1 MLRSLFTAVTGVRAH
16 QTMLDVTGNNISN
29 ATTTGF
35 KKDNTIFADLMY
47 QANKYASGSGDTRG
61 GINPA
66 QVGLGVSVSAIETI
80 HTQGSGQ
87 YTGNNSDM
95 MIQDKGFFVYAN
107 GTQQLYSRSGACV
120 LDNNSDMVMSG
131 SGYKLQGYQYEK
143 TPLDG
148 YQQSAELT
156 TVNIPLGQKIDA
168 SATTRVDY
176 QCNLDS
182 ETSAY
187 LPYGFADIPYNANA
201 SFKDSTNGNAVVS
214 MNGTD
219 YEMSFDTHGLDPAAE
234 KFSLAAI
241 NAAAA
246 DPEDPSGYDASGT
259 GVQQYLKINFS
270 SGGATQTVGL
280 DMVNIDED
288 SGMPVLSLP
297 RITADPVVPATD
309 PATYTYT
316 FPTIP
321 NVNTANGALTFVGL
335 LDNENRFMTGTSG
348 GNTFTRYVD
357 GAAINYTI
365 PPTTDQATLNQYKV
379 VYQFPGSTP
388 PQYFA
393 AEYDDNSGTLQ
404 FRELKFMNGT
414 KDVTALASGSLT
426 TDLTAGSDMMNAV
439 DNATGIKIKTAAS
452 VFSYNVKDNMNYT
465 SFKLEGAP
473 TIPAGTMVNG
483 EALPAAT
490 SQNVEYNFIVEFDE
504 SANEFG
510 SDLSKTASKV
520 TLWYYGIS
528 NADADPTRNGDG
540 MPRMHKLEAT
550 AFFNADG
557 TFESVA
563 WSDANNDNAPLGYRI
578 VDEDGAAGPNFQ
590 IAVGSASA
598 TSTKTDTLNFKQ
610 AQNLDNPGP
619 VDSDGVW
626 TTNGSTYQG
635 GFHATKMTIYDDNGK
650 THTLEVNFKKLTEN
664 RWRWEAFLVE
674 RNEETGMDE
683 IVNIIPDPRSGEIEF
698 DGSGRIDSAIA
709 DSNDAQRRGTGSDQ
723 FPNAEVEITLPF
735 SLNGQPNSTI
745 TLNFGGGVGKGG
757 ENIDG
762 ITQFASET
770 TTKAV
775 YQDGYT
781 MGVLKNYSVAT
792 DGTITGS
799 YDNGVNIPL
808 YRVALATFANEQGLE
823 KVGNSMFAASVNSGN
838 ANIDGAESNGK
849 GSIMSQYLE
858 MSNVDLTEEFTHL
871 IIAQRGFQANTR
883 VVTVSD
889 QILEEVVNLK
899 R

>member
-29 ATTTGF
+29 ANTTGF

-95 MIQDKGFFVYAN
+95 MIQDKGFFVYTN
-107 GTQQLYSRSGACV
+107 GTQQLFSRSGACV

-131 SGYKLQGYQYEK
+131 SGYRLQGYQFEK

-148 YQQSAELT
+148 YQQSAELS

-201 SFKDSTNGNAVVS
+201 SFKNSTNGNAIVS

-219 YEMSFDTHGLDPAAE
+219 YEMSFETAGLNVAASN
-234 KFSLAAI
+234 FVAGGA
-241 NAAAA
+241 
-246 DPEDPSGYDASGT
+246 GYNDNTQGT
-259 GVQQYLKINFS
+259 GVQQYLNINFS

-297 RITADPVVPATD
+297 RITAHLATPAEGNT
-309 PATYTYT
+309 PATYTYS

-321 NVNTANGALTFVGL
+321 DVSADQLTFVGL
-335 LDNENRFMTGTSG
+335 LDNENRFFYGTRGSGAYTIIG
-348 GNTFTRYVD
+348 GNVD
-357 GAAINYTI
+357 NYDI
-365 PPTTDQATLNQYKV
+365 PNTTDQATLDQYKV

-388 PQYFA
+388 PKYFA
-393 AEYDDNSGTLQ
+393 AEYDDASGSLQ
-404 FRELKFMNGT
+404 FRELKFINGST
-414 KDVTALASGSLT
+414 DVT
-426 TDLTAGSDMMNAV
+426 
-439 DNATGIKIKTAAS
+439 DNATSAGLVADLQNEEALGGAEIKTAAS

-473 TIPAGTMVNG
+473 TIPTGISPNTSDAD
-483 EALPAAT
+483 APA
-490 SQNVEYNFIVEFDE
+490 NVEYNFVVEFDE
-504 SANEFG
+504 RANETG

-528 NADADPTRNGDG
+528 NADGRATATAVA
-540 MPRMHKLEAT
+540 RMHKLEAT
-550 AFFNADG
+550 VFFNPDG

-563 WSDANNDNAPLGYRI
+563 WLDANNDNAPLGYRI
-578 VDEDGAAGPNFQ
+578 VDGAVPSSAGEGTVGPNFQ
-590 IAVGSASA
+590 IAIGSASA
-598 TSTKTDTLNFKQ
+598 ASSKKDTLNFKQ

-619 VDSDGVW
+619 VDSDGAW
-626 TTNGSTYQG
+626 TTSGSTYQG

-674 RNEETGMDE
+674 RNEESGEDE

-781 MGVLKNYSVAT
+781 MGVLKN
-792 DGTITGS
+792 
-799 YDNGVNIPL
+799 
-808 YRVALATFANEQGLE
+808 
-823 KVGNSMFAASVNSGN
+823 
-838 ANIDGAESNGK
+838 
-849 GSIMSQYLE
+849 
-858 MSNVDLTEEFTHL
+858 
-871 IIAQRGFQANTR
+871 
-883 VVTVSD
+883 
-889 QILEEVVNLK
+889 
-899 R
+899 

>member
-29 ATTTGF
+29 ANTTGF

-47 QANKYASGSGDTRG
+47 QANKYASGAGDTRG

-87 YTGNNSDM
+87 FTGNNSDM
-95 MIQDKGFFVYAN
+95 MIQDKGFFVYME

-120 LDNNSDMVMSG
+120 LDSNSDMVMSG
-131 SGYKLQGYQYEK
+131 SGYKLQGYQYEE

-148 YQQSAELT
+148 FQQAAELS

-168 SATTRVDY
+168 HATTRVDY
-176 QCNLDS
+176 QCNLNS
-182 ETSAY
+182 ETNAY

-201 SFKDSTNGNAVVS
+201 GWKNNSNGTAIVS
-214 MNGTD
+214 MKGTD
-219 YEMSFDTHGLDPAAE
+219 YEMSFTTAGLQTTAA
-234 KFSLAAI
+234 SLAAGG
-241 NAAAA
+241 A
-246 DPEDPSGYDASGT
+246 GYDAAGT
-259 GVQQYLKINFS
+259 GVQQYLNIELS
-270 SGGATQTVGL
+270 SGGTTQRVGF

-297 RITADPVVPATD
+297 RITTLTD
-309 PATYTYT
+309 DTGAITGYTY
-316 FPTIP
+316 PTAP
-321 NVNTANGALTFVGL
+321 TTTAEGQFVGIL
-335 LDNENRFMTGTSG
+335 TNDNRLITAVNGT
-348 GNTFTRYVD
+348 NATTVD
-357 GAAINYTI
+357 GGTI
-365 PPTTDQATLNQYKV
+365 DLTGIDQATLNQYKV

-388 PQYFA
+388 PKYFA
-393 AEYDDNSGTLQ
+393 AQYASDSGTLQ
-404 FRELKFMNGT
+404 FREIQFYVGT
-414 KDVTALASGSLT
+414 TDVTDLATNAG
-426 TDLTAGSDMMNAV
+426 LTADFQNAEALQG
-439 DNATGIKIKTAAS
+439 ATIKPTSS
-452 VFSYNVKDNMNYT
+452 VFTYNVNDNMNYT
-465 SFKLEGAP
+465 SFKLTGSPTLPAGAP
-473 TIPAGTMVNG
+473 VNNGTLVAPASGTALT
-483 EALPAAT
+483 EATPAR
-490 SQNVEYNFIVEFDE
+490 VEYNFVVEFDE
-504 SANEFG
+504 SAVETG

-520 TLWYYGIS
+520 TLWYNGVS
-528 NADADPTRNGDG
+528 NADAAAGDYTA
-540 MPRMHKLEAT
+540 RMHKLEAT
-550 AFFNADG
+550 AYFNPDG
-557 TFESVA
+557 TFDSVEWA
-563 WSDANNDNAPLGYRI
+563 DTDNDNAPLGYRI
-578 VDEDGAAGPNFQ
+578 VDGAVPSSAGEGTVGPNFQ
-590 IAVGSASA
+590 IAIGSASA
-598 TSTKTDTLNFKQ
+598 ASSKKDTLNFKQ
-610 AQNLDNPGP
+610 AQNLDSPGAL
-619 VDSDGVW
+619 DQDGVW
-626 TTNGSTYQG
+626 TTQGTTYQG

-674 RNEETGMDE
+674 RNEETGEDE
-683 IVNIIPDPRSGEIEF
+683 IVNVIPDPRAGEIEF

-709 DSNDAQRRGTGSDQ
+709 DSNDAQRRGEGNDR

-735 SLNGQPNSTI
+735 SLNGQPNSVV

-762 ITQFASET
+762 VTQFASET

-781 MGVLKNYSVAT
+781 MGVLKNYSVAI

-823 KVGNSMFAASVNSGN
+823 KVGNTMFAATVNSGN
-838 ANIDGAESNGK
+838 ANIDGATTNGK